1 MKQEKGNG
9 HIRPCTPLGGSAFHN
24 IIADGNDQIGPVEQL
39 VHIVILGDADGPQAV
54 LVIHGEDALCHHGIH
69 HRDVQPV
76 GAHLAGDGHQR
87 RTVRIG
93 VREAHHKKA
102 RSSKGASR

>member
-1 MKQEKGNG
+1 MAEVILIKNK
-9 HIRPCTPLGGSAFHN
+9 
-24 IIADGNDQIGPVEQL
+24 NDKEQIKKYRIWIGPVEQL

-76 GAHLAGDGHQR
+76 GAHLAGNGHQR

-93 VREAHHKKA
+93 VCEVHHKKHEA
-102 RSSKGASR
+102 AMLGAFSF

>member
-1 MKQEKGNG
+1 MAEVILIKNK
-9 HIRPCTPLGGSAFHN
+9 
-24 IIADGNDQIGPVEQL
+24 NDKEQIKKYRIWIGPVEQL

-54 LVIHGEDALCHHGIH
+54 LVIHGDDALCHHGIH